1 MHDRRAASIAGP
13 ALPARIECRGPFR
26 RCAWL
31 NPVRRAQWNAPSIR
45 LIREIFPMYPLTVQ
59 GVEDLARDLSKA

>member
-1 MHDRRAASIAGP
+1 MHDRTRATIAGSSRP
-13 ALPARIECRGPFR
+13 IRMECRGPFR

-31 NPVRRAQWNAPSIR
+31 NLMRRALWNAPSIR

-59 GVEDLARDLSKA
+59 GVEDLARA